1 VCRGNAGKDSRMQ
14 ATTARLE
21 PMRECGSGRASQ
33 PDSLSFHRS
42 ARSAPGTASRLDCGE
57 QDSLYIR
64 EQPRTPAVCHRRCR
78 FSRRYILELPV
89 GYVYASK
96 VAAVVLQPGLPDLA
110 SQRAASKGVIP
121 ILNIRRS
128 SYLVAVFACMLAW
141 VPATASA
148 QDKDSFTP
156 MPLDSG
162 FGRMDVNPP
171 PVPAEQIIKE
181 FAAKESEFQDA
192 LNHYTYR
199 RYARV
204 QTLDDDNKVDGEWY
218 EVDDVTF
225 DSTGRRTEKVVFAP
239 GSTLQRVMMSP
250 SDLQDISHGYPF
262 VLTTEEIA
270 QYDVKF
276 IGRQK
281 VDEVDCYVF
290 EVEPKLIEKNKRYF
304 LGRIWVD
311 ATDLQIVVTNG
322 RMVPDDTRK
331 GKEDLHPPFM
341 TWRAQVDGHYWFP
354 VYTKGEGILH
364 FSSGNG
370 FIGQDVHIRDTV
382 KYTDYKRFGST
393 SKIIFGGQTAPD
405 PNQPTSQPPA
415 TPQKKK

>member
-1 VCRGNAGKDSRMQ
+1 LKIHWLILLLSMACWGSWAG
-14 ATTARLE
+14 
-21 PMRECGSGRASQ
+21 
-33 PDSLSFHRS
+33 
-42 ARSAPGTASRLDCGE
+42 
-57 QDSLYIR
+57 
-64 EQPRTPAVCHRRCR
+64 
-78 FSRRYILELPV
+78 
-89 GYVYASK
+89 
-96 VAAVVLQPGLPDLA
+96 
-110 SQRAASKGVIP
+110 
-121 ILNIRRS
+121 
-128 SYLVAVFACMLAW
+128 
-141 VPATASA
+141 A
-148 QDKDSFTP
+148 QEKDSFTP

-162 FGRMDVNPP
+162 FGRMDISAPTIPP
-171 PVPAEQIIKE
+171 EQIIKE

-218 EVDDVTF
+218 EVDDVIF
-225 DSTGRRTEKVVFAP
+225 DSTGRRTEKVVYAP

-270 QYDVKF
+270 QYDVKYV
-276 IGRQK
+276 GRQK

-290 EVEPKLIEKNKRYF
+290 SVSPKAIEKGKRYF

-331 GKEDLHPPFM
+331 NKEDLHPPFM
-341 TWRAQVDGHYWFP
+341 TWRQQVDGHYWFP

-364 FSSGNG
+364 FSGGNG
-370 FIGQDVHIRDTV
+370 YMGEDVHIRDTV

-393 SKIIFGGQTAPD
+393 STILFNGQ
-405 PNQPTSQPPA
+405 NLPPGQQQG
-415 TPQKKK
+415 TPQK